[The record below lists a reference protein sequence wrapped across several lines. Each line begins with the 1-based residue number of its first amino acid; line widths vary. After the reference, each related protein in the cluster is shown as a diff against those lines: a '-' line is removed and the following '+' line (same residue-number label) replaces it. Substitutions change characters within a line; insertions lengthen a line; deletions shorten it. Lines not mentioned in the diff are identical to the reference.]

1 MTWTT
6 CEQSTSVWWSILSWC
21 DLASFSH
28 GWVLVWTTRLSALLR
43 DIYHWPPVILL
54 MQTFI
59 LQLCT
64 SLRST
69 SRSSLDF
76 CRHSVFDYSN
86 RLIGLQEAP
95 TQIPR
100 QLPAGDERA
109 ERTATFSA
117 HKHPTG
123 SAWIITPKWSAK
135 ARCAFKNC

>member
-1 MTWTT
+1 MSDEAYFLDVIW
-6 CEQSTSVWWSILSWC
+6 Q
-21 DLASFSH
+21 A
-28 GWVLVWTTRLSALLR
+28 LVTGECWFEPHVYQHSCVTFIT
-43 DIYHWPPVILL
+43 DHQFTPVILL
-54 MQTFI
+54 MEIFI

-76 CRHSVFDYSN
+76 CRHTVFDYSN
-86 RLIGLQEAP
+86 RLIGLQEAL

-109 ERTATFSA
+109 ERTPTFSA

-123 SAWIITPKWSAK
+123 SAWIITPK
-135 ARCAFKNC
+135 